1 MSIGNKKALLIGI
14 NYIGSTYELNG
25 CINDVCS
32 LKNKLKLLGF
42 NDIKTLTDDN
52 DYKPTKNNML
62 LEIKNLLE
70 SSNSNDILFIAYSGH
85 GSNTIDKSGDE
96 EDGLDEMIIPCDLD
110 PISDDIFKDYISKYI
125 KKNVTLYGLFDCC
138 DSGSKLDLKYQY
150 LDSNNYNNFYI
161 NKNKS
166 NLNNNNN
173 ILIISGCMDN
183 QTSADA
189 YINNK
194 YQGAMTWSFLQAL
207 EKYPNINLKDLL
219 IYMRKILKENN
230 YTQIPQLSSNTIINI
245 NKNYFIQNISNKKII
260 N

>member
-1 MSIGNKKALLIGI
+1 MSICNKKALLIGI
-14 NYIGSTYELNG
+14 NYIGSKHELNG
-25 CINDVCS
+25 CINDTCS

-42 NDIKTLTDDN
+42 NDIRTLTDDN

-70 SSNSNDILFIAYSGH
+70 SSNNNDILFIGYSGH

-96 EDGLDEMIIPCDLD
+96 EDGLDEMIIPCDFD

-138 DSGSKLDLKYQY
+138 HSGSILDLKYQY

-166 NLNNNNN
+166 NRNNNN
-173 ILIISGCMDN
+173 ILIIIGCMDN

-189 YINNK
+189 FINNK

-207 EKYPNINLKDLL
+207 EEYPNINLKDLL
-219 IYMRKILKENN
+219 LYMRKILKENN

-245 NKNYFIQNISNKKII
+245 NKNYFLQNISNKKII
-260 N
+260 K

>member
-1 MSIGNKKALLIGI
+1 MTIGNKKALLIGI
-14 NYIGSTYELNG
+14 NYIGSKYELNG
-25 CINDVCS
+25 CINDMDS

-42 NDIKTLTDDN
+42 NNIKTLTDDN
-52 DYKPTKNNML
+52 NYKPTKNNML

-70 SSNSNDILFIAYSGH
+70 SANDNDILFIAYSGH

-96 EDGLDEMIIPCDLD
+96 QDGLDEMIIPCDFD
-110 PISDDIFKDYISKYI
+110 PISDDMFKDYISKYI

-138 DSGSKLDLKYQY
+138 NSGSILDLKYQY
-150 LDSNNYNNFYI
+150 LDSNNYNNIYI
-161 NKNKS
+161 NNTIS
-166 NLNNNNN
+166 NINNN

-189 YINNK
+189 FINNK
-194 YQGAMTWSFLQAL
+194 YQGAMTWSFLQTL

-219 IYMRKILKENN
+219 LYMRKILKENN

-245 NKNYFIQNISNKKII
+245 NNNYFLKKIHKKNI